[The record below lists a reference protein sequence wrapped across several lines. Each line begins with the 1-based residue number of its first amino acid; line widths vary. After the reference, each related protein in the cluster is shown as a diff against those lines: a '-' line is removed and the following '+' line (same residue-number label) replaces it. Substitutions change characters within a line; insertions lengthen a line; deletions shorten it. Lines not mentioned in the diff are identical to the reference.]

1 MNGIR
6 GTKAAVRR
14 IAVPAAACLLL
25 IWIAPSLSA
34 ALIRV
39 PNPVLMAAATE
50 KVKPDY
56 SDFAK
61 TMRAEGQ
68 VEVDVIVSPDGVV
81 KDARPV
87 SGHVALRDNAKAAA
101 LKWKFDPA
109 KLHYD
114 QDVIGTLVFSFKIN
128 N

>member
-1 MNGIR
+1 MNGIQ
-6 GTKAAVRR
+6 GTKPAVRR
-14 IAVPAAACLLL
+14 IAVPAAAGLLL
-25 IWIAPSLSA
+25 IWLAPLLSA

-39 PNPVLMAAATE
+39 PSPVLMGAATE
-50 KVKPDY
+50 KAKPDY
-56 SDFAK
+56 PELAK

-68 VEVDVIVSPDGVV
+68 VEVDVIVSPEGVV

-87 SGHVALRDNAKAAA
+87 SGHIALRDNAKAAA

-114 QDVIGTLVFSFKIN
+114 QDVIGTLVFSFKMN